1 MISSKFAWRALI
13 YAAGDI
19 ITSAIN
25 LALVIVY
32 TRYLSTDDYG
42 VLSTINAVIA
52 ALFAFHVLGLNDAL
66 FRLHY
71 DGVDEEQ
78 RRKIYGS
85 VITFALFWATLVSV
99 VLVIAGAPLFNQAL
113 ATISFSPYVQL
124 GLIIALGNSLL
135 AFPLIIAQASGNALQ
150 YRILTIALGL
160 SNLAAAI
167 LSLMIYKGHVYE
179 LLIANTFSMWF
190 VMGLGYALNRKHIRF
205 TLSPIILREALALG
219 LPMAGFAIG
228 RWLTGSFSRI
238 VIEGSV
244 GTAEVGYFS
253 IASYFAQIYGLIFTA
268 IGMARGPAFFEAN
281 LKKLDLEE
289 NANYVA
295 MIVAAALGLGL
306 FFIGTVPIG
315 LPLIATDQYLPAV
328 RYVPLALATE
338 FFSGPMVALF
348 TPLFFLS
355 KRTLT
360 LMWLILA
367 SGLCNIAV
375 NMLLAPSLGTI
386 GVALSACISNM
397 LLVALL
403 VKVSQGWYRAV
414 YPVKKLF
421 LLVLVAIFCASGMI
435 YASNAHLLWLI
446 LVTSIT
452 LAIYGFVV
460 IQLKIISIQN
470 LLSLWQLLREKLK
483 R

>member
-25 LALVIVY
+25 LALVVVY

-42 VLSTINAVIA
+42 VLSTINAIIA

-71 DGVDEEQ
+71 DAADEAH

-85 VITFALFWATLVSV
+85 IISFIFVWATIISIA
-99 VLVIAGAPLFNQAL
+99 LVIAGAPLFNQTL

-124 GLIIALGNSLL
+124 GLIIALANSLL

-150 YRILTIALGL
+150 YRLLTIALGL
-160 SNLAAAI
+160 SNLGAAI
-167 LSLMIYKGHVYE
+167 LSLVVYKGHVYE
-179 LLIANTFSMWF
+179 LLIANTISMWF
-190 VMGLGYALNRKHIRF
+190 VLALGYVLNRKHIVL
-205 TLSPIILREALALG
+205 TLSPTILREALALG

-238 VIEGSV
+238 VIEGNV

-253 IASYFAQIYGLIFTA
+253 IASYFAQIYGMIFTA

-289 NANYVA
+289 NANYVLL
-295 MIVAAALGLGL
+295 IVAAALGLGL

-315 LPLIATDQYLPAV
+315 LPLIATNQYLPAI

-367 SGLCNIAV
+367 SGLCNIAA
-375 NMLLAPSLGTI
+375 NILLAPNFGTI

-397 LLVALL
+397 VLVGLLF
-403 VKVSQGWYRAV
+403 KVSQRWYRAV
-414 YPVKKLF
+414 YPIKKL
-421 LLVLVAIFCASGMI
+421 LLLGFVSIFCASGMI
-435 YASNAHLLWLI
+435 YVGNAHPLWLI
-446 LVTSIT
+446 LMTGII
-452 LAIYGFVV
+452 LICYGFVV
-460 IQLKIISIQN
+460 IQLKIISITN
-470 LLSLWQLLREKLK
+470 IISVWQLLRKKLNL
-483 R
+483 